1 MPNWCDNKLTV
12 KGDADVITEFIE
24 TILVPKEDE
33 SGFVGIEPFFDEGK
47 YRELTPSDE
56 VDFSRVYPMPEILQ
70 GSRSPAIRKEDVQK
84 AIDDPDHW
92 NHKDSD
98 DYKAGEWF
106 DEMLLLAEKGEQAKK
121 ETGFDNW
128 YDWAWQ
134 HWGTKWSPDVE
145 LIEAVHH
152 FDSYG
157 GLTIEVYFEYE
168 TAWSPCQGI
177 ITAMAEKFPKLT
189 FVESYDEPGMGFYGS
204 ACYKNGN
211 QIADICQDYDD
222 APELQAFTEKY
233 GSDPEE
239 SIVSED
245 EFYETQ
251 NEVICTVR
259 DNVTDRVKALL

>member
-1 MPNWCDNKLTV
+1 MPNWCMNKLNV
-12 KGDADVITEFIE
+12 KGDADAITEFIE

-33 SGFVGIEPFFDEGK
+33 AGFLGIEPFFDEGK

-56 VDFSRVYPMPEILQ
+56 VDFSRAHPMPEILQ
-70 GSRSPAIRKEDVQK
+70 GTRAPAVKRETFEKWK
-84 AIDDPDHW
+84 ADKDHFG
-92 NHKDSD
+92 H
-98 DYKAGEWF
+98 ATEGWF
-106 DEMLLLAEKGEQAKK
+106 EEQEAMVTASEEAMK

-145 LIEAVHH
+145 LIEAVQH
-152 FDSYG
+152 FDNAG

-189 FVESYDEPGMGFYGS
+189 FVESYDEPGVGFYGS
-204 ACYKNGN
+204 ACYKDGT
-211 QIADICQDYDD
+211 QIADICEDYDD
-222 APELQAFTEKY
+222 TPELQAFTEKY
-233 GSDPEE
+233 GLDPEE

-251 NEVICTVR
+251 NDIICTVR